1 MRQMIVWVVLAILA
15 GSCNQSKQD
24 KAEASDDT
32 KTEKMVAATISELLE
47 TPAEFQDK
55 EVVLS
60 GMVTHVCRHGGQKCF
75 IVADDGETQIRLVPG
90 GEIDEFKVEMEG
102 SMVAVK
108 GIFRVLNVEQAEEH
122 LEDHESKEHH
132 EVEMSHSEAEKADY
146 FVETT
151 EFKEV
156 GE

>member
-1 MRQMIVWVVLAILA
+1 MRQMIVWIVLAILA
-15 GSCNQSKQD
+15 GSCNQSKQN
-24 KAEASDDT
+24 KAETSADT
-32 KTEKMVAATISELLE
+32 KTVQMVAATISELLE

-90 GEIDEFKVEMEG
+90 GDIDEFKVEMEG
-102 SMVAVK
+102 SMIAVK

-151 EFKEV
+151 ELKEV
-156 GE
+156 EE

>member
-1 MRQMIVWVVLAILA
+1 MRQMIVLIVLAILA
-15 GSCNQSKQD
+15 GSCNQSKEN
-24 KAEASDDT
+24 KTEASADT
-32 KTEKMVAATISELLE
+32 KTVDMVAATISELLE

-90 GEIDEFKVEMEG
+90 GDIDEFKVEMEG
-102 SMVAVK
+102 SMIAVK

-132 EVEMSHSEAEKADY
+132 EAEMSHSEAEKADY

-151 EFKEV
+151 ELKEV
-156 GE
+156 QE

>member
-1 MRQMIVWVVLAILA
+1 MRQMIVMLVLAIMV
-15 GSCNQSKQD
+15 GSCKQSSQN
-24 KAEASDDT
+24 KAEANAET
-32 KTEKMVAATISELLE
+32 KTEEMVAATINELLE

-75 IVADDGETQIRLVPG
+75 LVADDGETQIRLVPAG
-90 GEIDEFKVEMEG
+90 KIDEFKVEIEG
-102 SMVAVK
+102 SMIAVK
-108 GIFRVLNVEQAEEH
+108 GIFRVLNVEQSEEH

>member
-15 GSCNQSKQD
+15 GSCNQSEQN
-24 KAEASDDT
+24 KAEASADT
-32 KTEKMVAATISELLE
+32 KTVEMVAATISELLE

-132 EVEMSHSEAEKADY
+132 EVETSHSEAEKADY

-151 EFKEV
+151 ELKEV